1 VIDTQAP
8 QAPDQAQPVSVNAP
22 KACPRLAMLALGVGK
37 RLVDKWIAAQDRQ
50 VIAVGEGVDAR
61 RRKSIAQRFEQWS
74 GADQVADVVAPDD
87 EEAGAAVRRD
97 QAIRAPA
104 YRPPAE
110 RRPPARRRGRTS
122 PSRARRAAMRRC
134 RSLR

>member
-1 VIDTQAP
+1 IDAQAP
-8 QAPDQAQPVSVNAP
+8 QVPDQAQPLGVYAP
-22 KACPRLAMLALGVGK
+22 EARPRLAMLALGV
-37 RLVDKWIAAQDRQ
+37 RERFVDERVVAQDRQ
-50 VIAVGEGVDAR
+50 VVAVGERVDAR
-61 RRKSIAQRFEQWS
+61 RREPLAQRFEQRS

-87 EEAGAAVRRD
+87 EEAGAAVRRY
-97 QAIRAPA
+97 QTMRAPA

-110 RRPPARRRGRTS
+110 RRPSARRRGRTS